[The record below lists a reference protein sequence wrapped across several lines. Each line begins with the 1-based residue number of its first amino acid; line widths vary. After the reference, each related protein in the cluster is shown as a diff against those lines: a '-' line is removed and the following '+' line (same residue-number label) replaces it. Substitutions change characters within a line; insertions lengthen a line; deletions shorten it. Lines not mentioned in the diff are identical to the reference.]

1 MELLEKHSSDWRKV
15 RSTVLNHAPLDDA
28 YISQQLNAI
37 KRQTLSK
44 LSTYIQL
51 LERNPNLLRAQK
63 QRIELRKSD
72 SDIPSIDIIESIY
85 PRDANPIEI
94 AEELVS
100 LNDYAFDLN
109 TLHYR
114 EDMKNI
120 HIAMGQFYRDYQR
133 CLDSLK
139 QLAH

>member
-1 MELLEKHSSDWRKV
+1 M
-15 RSTVLNHAPLDDA
+15 LNHAPLDDA